1 MRFSRVLAVAGLG
14 IALAVPA
21 GVAVASAATT
31 TPTTPT
37 TSTTAPADRDDRPW
51 RGQGRGPGGGMRA
64 GEDCPWRD
72 SAEMQKWREGRE
84 ERQAKMRELHGEG
97 WTPPRDGTGP
107 FHDSSP
113 RAKASQES

>member
-1 MRFSRVLAVAGLG
+1 MRFSRILAITGLG

-31 TPTTPT
+31 TPTAPS
-37 TSTTAPADRDDRPW
+37 TSTPADRDDRPG
-51 RGQGRGPGGGMRA
+51 RGPGWGPGGGMRA

-72 SAEMQKWREGRE
+72 SAEMKEWREGRE
-84 ERQAKMRELHGEG
+84 ERRAKMRELHGEG